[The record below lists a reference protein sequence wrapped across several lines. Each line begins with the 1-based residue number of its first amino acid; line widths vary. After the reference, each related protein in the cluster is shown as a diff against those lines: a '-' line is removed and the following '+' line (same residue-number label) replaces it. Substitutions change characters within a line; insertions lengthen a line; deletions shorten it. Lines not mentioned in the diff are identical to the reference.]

1 MTEPSRNVSA
11 KEAVTLIRGPLPNKE
26 IMEKFRISPKGF
38 ADLLKQLFAK
48 KLISEQDL
56 ERRGIQFKVVKKE
69 ASPEPDNVTVTTAQP
84 ALAPPALAPRPRA
97 DDSEFLDTVTLTEM
111 LKFKGPDS
119 ASAGVDEIEGPDE
132 EVHDIDGKKGRFTI
146 TGLFKKS

>member
-1 MTEPSRNVSA
+1 MAEPSRNVSA
-11 KEAVTLIRGPLPNKE
+11 KEAVVLIRGPLPNKE

-56 ERRGIQFKVVKKE
+56 ERRGIQFKVIKKE
-69 ASPEPDNVTVTTAQP
+69 TSPEPDNVTVTTSQP
-84 ALAPPALAPRPRA
+84 AFAPRPRA
-97 DDSEFLDTVTLTEM
+97 DDSEFVDTVTLTEM
-111 LKFKGPDS
+111 LSFKGGSDP
-119 ASAGVDEIEGPDE
+119 SAGGPDEIEGPE
-132 EVHDIDGKKGRFTI
+132 EAVTEINGKKGRFTI